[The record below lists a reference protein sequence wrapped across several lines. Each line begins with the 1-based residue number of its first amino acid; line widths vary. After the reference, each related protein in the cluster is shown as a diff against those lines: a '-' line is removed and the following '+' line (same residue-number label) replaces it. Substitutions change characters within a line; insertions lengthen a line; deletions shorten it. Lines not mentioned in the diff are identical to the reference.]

1 MIVYTFVVE
10 SVITS
15 SSGNPGTNDVPKTFS
30 RKGCGILSTKFPA
43 FRRESPLFS
52 ALNGAADVNMSSLP
66 TRQCVTFLVKDAH
79 LPTKKKRSMT
89 VRYHNA
95 KHERW

>member
-1 MIVYTFVVE
+1 MQYPEHQVSQHFV
-10 SVITS
+10 
-15 SSGNPGTNDVPKTFS
+15 GN
-30 RKGCGILSTKFPA
+30 R
-43 FRRESPLFS
+43 PLNG